1 MIYKEL
7 IIYVDESVRESLI
20 GDLLMLNFESFTDSD
35 QALHAFMPSNRW
47 DDSLYK
53 KIGKKL
59 ESYQTQG
66 LIQSYK
72 LEVQGVHPQNWQEQW
87 ERTIEPIYIG
97 KNIIIHPSWQ
107 TIDASDDTIDVI
119 IDPKMSFGTGH
130 HETTQMMIELLRDY
144 MGPGKSVLDVGTGSG
159 ILAIVAAKMGAGP
172 VVGIDT
178 DQDAINDALENCRIN
193 GLQNIIRMYT
203 GELAAISDI
212 ASISFDLVIAN
223 IERKTIIEMFDLITM
238 HVSKTGML
246 LLSGLLEEDYQYIE
260 QAGIRKKLSIEKTI
274 KSQSK
279 TADTWIAIALQKQ

>member
-223 IERKTIIEMFDLITM
+223 IERKTILEMFDLITM

>member
-223 IERKTIIEMFDLITM
+223 IERKTILEMFDLITM

-274 KSQSK
+274 KRQSK

>member
-178 DQDAINDALENCRIN
+178 DQDAINDALENFRIN

-223 IERKTIIEMFDLITM
+223 IERKTILEMFDLITM

-274 KSQSK
+274 KRQSK